1 MLLLASVIALVAVW
15 VPRLLSARRWR
26 RLTGDAA
33 TFLLTPTGHRPDD
46 LAGVGSAIAAVANQL
61 GGTRGS
67 GVTVHRY
74 RDDQVVR
81 VALTVYGHDHPDRI
95 AQQVAASINATA
107 TPHDL
112 KLPSATTRLWYV
124 RRLDYRGRPP
134 SDTELPSPARLADW
148 VSTQMSAA
156 SDGACVSATMEPVR
170 EADRQL
176 LRRWHMA
183 RAGRADDMEGVGP
196 GRSLTVRIVT
206 LDPVDD
212 AGAQNLAGGTV
223 EQQHRFPFNT
233 TARPVT
239 SVRTALANAV
249 ACLPATLSAPPLS
262 FVAVAVTA
270 GALIAA
276 ATMKV
281 GVPSPLDRA
290 TARDLELHQSG
301 VVPIVR
307 TPLISPMRAARYV
320 MGLFAP
326 DGNVQMVGRQRSVG
340 YPYPRT
346 VLVMNSQ
353 QAAMLLALPS
363 AHDASSVRA
372 AASDVGAAAEIV
384 TSSRDTSDAAG
395 SLIGHDQRGQPVRF
409 LDIDRKHGVFIAGE
423 AGSGKSVAVA
433 RLFQQDAAAR
443 TDPIARRR
451 NGQSA
456 MVWFETKGQ
465 GADEAEQ
472 ALRDADYPDGA
483 YLRLDLNAHIG
494 PRLELLDRNDPAG
507 TADRLVGALTYAF
520 ETGSVGPRAAEA
532 LQAAFTLA
540 LHITPDIADAAG
552 MGHERPNIMWA
563 TVLLLQPTKR
573 GSTKHQLLRALH
585 FAANQQLRDHTSA
598 GTRSRQRDQDLAQL
612 GGNSTPGQDGIDD
625 HIADLERLLAHLE
638 HDDQQQPAATPPPT
652 AGPSD
657 TGTAPSSYAA
667 AMAGASNGQHS
678 EQPPAA
684 ALTDQL
690 ATSSDQETSPVPYDI
705 AATSTGVPLFDA
717 LRTWLYYEDAFTPRE
732 WASVFESPRNKIAAI
747 ARTQGLWTPDASRPE
762 VTFHD
767 LLHWHGVMIL
777 NTGASPFGRADD
789 LTRQRLAAVC
799 LYLLWQDIQRTC
811 TGWLDQGRAIGLY
824 SDELSALSGTG
835 SGTDVIREMRDL
847 GRAYGVQ
854 PTFATQRLDQLPQRT
869 ASSALGFGTRMY
881 FQTESIDAASDA
893 ASDLNGGEE
902 GPWSTEDLRGLDVG
916 QAITRMRLHGA
927 GQPPFVLQVA
937 LPDRPD
943 TSERSHPTASLP
955 AATKPTFEASDVT

>member
-1 MLLLASVIALVAVW
+1 MLLLLFTALLLLAVW
-15 VPRLLSARRWR
+15 VPRLVTARRWR
-26 RLTGDAA
+26 NLADDAH
-33 TFLLTPTGHRPDD
+33 TYLLVPTGHRPDD
-46 LAGVGSAIAAVANQL
+46 LTSVGGAVSAVMNQIGGSRGAGM
-61 GGTRGS
+61 
-67 GVTVHRY
+67 TVHRF

-81 VALTVYGHDHPDRI
+81 VALTVYGHGHPDRI
-95 AQQVAASINATA
+95 AQQVASAINATA
-107 TPHDL
+107 TPYDL
-112 KLPSATTRLWYV
+112 ELPSTTTRLWYV

-134 SDTELPSPARLADW
+134 SDTELPPPARLADW

-170 EADRQL
+170 EVDRQL

-183 RAGRADDMEGVGP
+183 RAGRSDDIEGVGP

-206 LDPVDD
+206 IDPVDV
-212 AGAQNLAGGTV
+212 ASAQNLAGGTV

-239 SVRTALANAV
+239 SVRTTLATAV
-249 ACLPATLSAPPLS
+249 ACLPASLSGPPLS
-262 FVAVAVTA
+262 FFAATVAA
-270 GALIAA
+270 GALLAA
-276 ATMKV
+276 VTIKV
-281 GVPSPLDRA
+281 GLPSPLDRA
-290 TARDLELHQSG
+290 AARDLALHQSG

-307 TPLISPMRAARYV
+307 TPLVSPMRGLRCV

-326 DGNVQMVGRQRSVG
+326 DGNVQMVDRQRSVG

-353 QAAMLLALPS
+353 QAGMLLALPS

-372 AASDVGAAAEIV
+372 TASDIGAAAEIV

-395 SLIGHDQRGQPVRF
+395 SLVGHDRRGQPVRIP
-409 LDIDRKHGVFIAGE
+409 DVDRKHGVFIAGE

-443 TDPIARRR
+443 IDPIARRR
-451 NGQSA
+451 SGQSA
-456 MVWFETKGQ
+456 LVWFETKGQ

-472 ALRDADYPDGA
+472 ALRDAGYPDGA
-483 YLRLDLNAHIG
+483 YLRLDLNADVG

-532 LQAAFTLA
+532 LQAAFTLS
-540 LHITPDIADAAG
+540 LHITPDISVAAG
-552 MGHERPNIMWA
+552 MGRERPNIMWA

-573 GSTKHQLLRALH
+573 DSVKHGLLRALH
-585 FAANQQLRDHTSA
+585 FAADQQLRNHLA
-598 GTRSRQRDQDLAQL
+598 GKDRSRQRDAELDALRA
-612 GGNSTPGQDGIDD
+612 GYNGV
-625 HIADLERLLAHLE
+625 
-638 HDDQQQPAATPPPT
+638 DQQVAELGQRFKQIESRDDSDPSPGGHFTDAIVADPTSEARPPSPLFR
-652 AGPSD
+652 SN
-657 TGTAPSSYAA
+657 AA
-667 AMAGASNGQHS
+667 A
-678 EQPPAA
+678 
-684 ALTDQL
+684 
-690 ATSSDQETSPVPYDI
+690 
-705 AATSTGVPLFDA
+705 STGAPLFDA

-732 WASVFESPRNKIAAI
+732 WASVFESPRNKIAAV
-747 ARTQGLWTPDASRPE
+747 ARTQGLWTPDESRTE

-767 LLHWHGVMIL
+767 LLNWHGVLIL
-777 NTGASPFGRADD
+777 NSGASRFGRADD
-789 LTRQRLAAVC
+789 LTRQRLAALC

-811 TGWLDQGRAIGLY
+811 TGWLDQGRVIGLY

-869 ASSALGFGTRMY
+869 ASSARGFGTRMY
-881 FQTESIDAASDA
+881 FQTESIDAANDA
-893 ASDLNGGEE
+893 ATDLNGGDD
-902 GPWSTEDLRGLDVG
+902 GRWSPEDLRGLDVG
-916 QAITRMRLHGA
+916 QAITRMRLHGV

-937 LPDRPD
+937 LPDQPD
-943 TSERSHPTASLP
+943 TQVKPHAAKTPPAQPTRHNEVLHDA
-955 AATKPTFEASDVT
+955 

>member
-15 VPRLLSARRWR
+15 VPRLLSARRWQ

-112 KLPSATTRLWYV
+112 KIPSATTRLWYV

-134 SDTELPSPARLADW
+134 SDTELPPPARLADW

-156 SDGACVSATMEPVR
+156 SDGACVSATMEPVN
-170 EADRQL
+170 EVDRQL

-239 SVRTALANAV
+239 SVRTALATAV

-262 FVAVAVTA
+262 FVAVAVAA

-281 GVPSPLDRA
+281 GVPSPLDGA

-384 TSSRDTSDAAG
+384 TSSRDTSDVAG

-443 TDPIARRR
+443 IDPIARRR
-451 NGQSA
+451 GGQSA

-563 TVLLLQPTKR
+563 TVLLLQPTKP
-573 GSTKHQLLRALH
+573 GSVKHGLLRALR
-585 FAANQQLRDHTSA
+585 FAANQQLRDHVGGSD
-598 GTRSRQRDQDLAQL
+598 RSRQRAAELDALGAGSNSVDVDQQVAELGQLLEQLESRSDSDLAPEQHF
-612 GGNSTPGQDGIDD
+612 TVT
-625 HIADLERLLAHLE
+625 IAD
-638 HDDQQQPAATPPPT
+638 D
-652 AGPSD
+652 
-657 TGTAPSSYAA
+657 
-667 AMAGASNGQHS
+667 
-678 EQPPAA
+678 
-684 ALTDQL
+684 
-690 ATSSDQETSPVPYDI
+690 ATSDGQASSPVPHDA

-717 LRTWLYYEDAFTPRE
+717 LRTWLYYEDAFSARE
-732 WASVFESPRNKIAAI
+732 WATVFESPRNKIAAI
-747 ARTQGLWTPDASRPE
+747 ARTQGLWTPDESRTE

-767 LLHWHGVMIL
+767 LLNWHGVLIL

-869 ASSALGFGTRMY
+869 ASSARGFGTRMY
-881 FQTESIDAASDA
+881 FQTESIDAANDA
-893 ASDLNGGEE
+893 ATDLNGGDE
-902 GPWSTEDLRGLDVG
+902 GRWSTDDLRGLDVG

-943 TSERSHPTASLP
+943 ISESSQATASLP
-955 AATKPTFEASDVT
+955 SAQPTVDYEVHHEA